1 MPNPYYKTSHW
12 RRLRALR
19 LALDKHAC
27 VGQTRH
33 CYSRIFSVSASDVRG
48 PSTRPIGRKVSR
60 RQSRPTGA
68 RNGNFSARPTY
79 QKAGG
84 WIFVKTTP

>member
-27 VGQTRH
+27 VGGKMGQLG
-33 CYSRIFSVSASDVRG
+33 VSKCERSWNGD
-48 PSTRPIGRKVSR
+48 SI
-60 RQSRPTGA
+60 
-68 RNGNFSARPTY
+68 RNSADTLKIRE
-79 QKAGG
+79 
-84 WIFVKTTP
+84 